1 MLLSPEPM
9 EVGPLYVNALMRSGK
24 IENNEFSF
32 AMNGLDT
39 DLSYIDFGAPLAKR
53 IDGGKL
59 SSMEYISF
67 LEDFFWSTEWNGVAF
82 GDLENAYSGQDA
94 YTIFDTGTS
103 HLILPPSVFEPFVM
117 ELLKVAGDPE
127 YIIESGMVFVECA
140 ARSQFK
146 PLYL

>member
-1 MLLSPEPM
+1 MLLSPEPI

-39 DLSYIDFGAPLAKR
+39 DMSYVDFGAPLAKR
-53 IDGGKL
+53 INGGKL
-59 SSMEYISF
+59 SSMEYINF
-67 LEDFFWSTEWNGVAF
+67 FEDFFWSTEWNGVAF
-82 GDLENAYSGQDA
+82 GDLENAYSGQL
-94 YTIFDTGTS
+94 F
-103 HLILPPSVFEPFVM
+103 LPPSVFEPFVM

-127 YIIESGMVFVECA
+127 YLIESGMVFVECA